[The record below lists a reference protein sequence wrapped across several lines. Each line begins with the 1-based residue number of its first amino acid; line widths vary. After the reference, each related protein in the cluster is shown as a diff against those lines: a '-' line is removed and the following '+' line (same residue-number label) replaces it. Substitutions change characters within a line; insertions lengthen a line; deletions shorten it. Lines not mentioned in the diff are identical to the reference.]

1 MGRVGL
7 GRSFIIGSRAV
18 IPFSTTGRYNA
29 GMEKRMDAG
38 GKEAYRSVEAAFN
51 CPSIGRKRRERR
63 SREMEKGG
71 KNRCTEFRARWSR
84 GFRVKKTRDKL
95 QGPTIRSRRIRKRE
109 LSLSLYNRCCYPTQG
124 LPLYTSHRVSLILLI
139 SS

>member
-38 GKEAYRSVEAAFN
+38 GKEAYRSVEAASRLIA
-51 CPSIGRKRRERR
+51 PRLVGKEGREEAGK
-63 SREMEKGG
+63 EMEKGG

-109 LSLSLYNRCCYPTQG
+109 LSLSL
-124 LPLYTSHRVSLILLI
+124 SL
-139 SS
+139 

>member
-29 GMEKRMDAG
+29 GMEKHMDAG
-38 GKEAYRSVEAAFN
+38 GKEAYRSVEAASRLIA
-51 CPSIGRKRRERR
+51 PRLVGKEGREEAGK
-63 SREMEKGG
+63 EMEKGG

-109 LSLSLYNRCCYPTQG
+109 LSLSLSITAAA
-124 LPLYTSHRVSLILLI
+124 ILRRGCLCI
-139 SS
+139 PHTEFLLFC